1 MTKRILAATDL
12 SEGSNEALR
21 QAHAYALSGG
31 GKLAVCYVLPAL
43 FGLSALFPPRDAAS
57 LAQAAEL
64 EARIRHLVGRRLATF
79 MPAASVEIFI
89 DQGSAYA
96 EIVRRAETWSADL
109 VVVGSYGMSGMPR
122 EHLGSVAELVV
133 RNAHCPVLVA
143 RASQARSGVV
153 VAATDLSD
161 PSMPAVAA
169 GVAEGRRRDARLV
182 AVHAIDFASLA
193 VNIEELV
200 LNATLDS
207 ADWNIDEEIRKGV
220 ETKIHDALE
229 KCSGKGEARVV
240 SGTAAAAIIRCA
252 DAVGAELV
260 VVGTRGRTGLM
271 RLALGSV
278 AERVIRSAACSVLAV
293 RLTV

>member
-1 MTKRILAATDL
+1 MSKRILAATDL

-21 QAHAYALSGG
+21 QAHACALSEG

-43 FGLSALFPPRDAAS
+43 FGLNALFPPRDATT

-64 EARIRHLVGRRLATF
+64 EARVRHLIGQRIAAC
-79 MPAASVEIFI
+79 MPEASVEIFV

-109 VVVGSYGMSGMPR
+109 VVVGSHGMSGMPR
-122 EHLGSVAELVV
+122 GHLGSVAEHVV

-143 RASQARSGVV
+143 RANPARSGVV
-153 VAATDLSD
+153 VVATDLSG

-169 GVAEGRRRDARLV
+169 GVEEARRRGARLV
-182 AVHAIDFASLA
+182 VVHAIDFASLA
-193 VNIEELV
+193 VTIEEIV
-200 LNATLDS
+200 LDVTGAS
-207 ADWNIDEEIRKGV
+207 ANWNIDEEIRKGV

-240 SGTAAAAIIRCA
+240 SGTAAAAIVRCA

-260 VVGTRGRTGLM
+260 VVGTRGRTGLT

-293 RLTV
+293 RLTA